1 MEDKENVPKG
11 FNMSLVIDKCAEYIK
26 TKDCFYLAKEG
37 YIVYFSSDTGRKS
50 DYAWKKLSIP
60 ETLRIIR
67 ATRLSSKE
75 VLKDMHLIAAFQEVG
90 RVYEYGTKT
99 RHKVAE
105 GIFNYSEHSRTT
117 LADEI
122 MAKLSGELL
131 LRGFHAMLV
140 GDATALFNNLSL
152 RLGTG
157 CGAAE
162 CRDLM
167 FKHFETLG
175 YVIKTGSA
183 RPRVGG
189 KLTPTIMQPNT
200 RPSEVLD
207 ITESMAVEITNKIY
221 GELK

>member
-1 MEDKENVPKG
+1 
-11 FNMSLVIDKCAEYIK
+11 MSKVIDKCAEYIEF
-26 TKDCFYLAKEG
+26 KDCYYLAKEG
-37 YIVYFSSDTGRKS
+37 FIVYFSSDTGRKS
-50 DYAWKKLSIP
+50 DYTWKKLSIP

-67 ATRLSSKE
+67 ATRLTTKDQ
-75 VLKDMHLIAAFQEVG
+75 LKDTHLIAAFQELG
-90 RVYEYGTKT
+90 RVYEYGIKS
-99 RHKVAE
+99 RHKVDE
-105 GIFNYSEHSRTT
+105 GVFNYSEHSKTS

-122 MAKLSGELL
+122 MSKLSGELL
-131 LRGFHAMLV
+131 IRGFHAMKV
-140 GDATALFNNLSL
+140 TDAVKLFKNISL
-152 RLGTG
+152 RLGANCDFVET
-157 CGAAE
+157 
-162 CRDLM
+162 RDLM

-221 GELK
+221 GELR